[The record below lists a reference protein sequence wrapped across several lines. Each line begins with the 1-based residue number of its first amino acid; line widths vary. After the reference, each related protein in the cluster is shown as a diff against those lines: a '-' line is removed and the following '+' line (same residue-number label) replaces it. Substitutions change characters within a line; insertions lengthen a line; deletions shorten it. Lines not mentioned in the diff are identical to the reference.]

1 MITPLYDAR
10 GRCRGFIAGKEI
22 YNVKGRLVG
31 TTDGHYALDLRGN
44 QIGEI
49 RGQTIIATNQGN
61 GTQEMAA
68 RPGGVFA
75 RIVAK
80 LGLAAPPRDPF
91 DRLERAS

>member
-1 MITPLYDAR
+1 MITPLYDAH

-31 TTDGHYALDLRGN
+31 TTDGRHAFDLRGN

-49 RGQTIIATNQGN
+49 RGQTLVATNQGD
-61 GTQEMAA
+61 GTQGMAA
-68 RPGGVFA
+68 RPGGVLG

-80 LGLAAPPRDPF
+80 LGLAASPRDPF

>member
-31 TTDGHYALDLRGN
+31 TTDGRHAFDLRGN

-49 RGQTIIATNQGN
+49 RGQTIVSTNHGN
-61 GTQEMAA
+61 GAQGQAP
-68 RPGGVFA
+68 RPGGVLG
-75 RIVAK
+75 RIAAK
-80 LGLAAPPRDPF
+80 LGLAASPRDPF
-91 DRLERAS
+91 DLLERAS